1 MTTQELKTIAR
12 QAIKVKEQ
20 ADSIKD
26 ASKELYS
33 ACDNLLVCLSNKY
46 LFDDDND
53 PKTNRR

>member
-1 MTTQELKTIAR
+1 MTTQELKRIAL

-33 ACDNLLVCLSNKY
+33 ACDNLLVCLSNEY
-46 LFDDDND
+46 LFDDDD
-53 PKTNRR
+53 DHKTNRR